1 MDIKISG
8 DISLCEEVFVRMFV
22 VLIGGYGRCNWG
34 IVGFAHISEVYPFAD
49 EYL

>member
-22 VLIGGYGRCNWG
+22 VLIGATGDVIGG
-34 IVGFAHISEVYPFAD
+34 
-49 EYL
+49 